1 MKDRP
6 TVKYLKALTHTD
18 GWFLTTY
25 FAHKPKC
32 VAIDTEYIG
41 KRVLAMLRRRY
52 CVWENDGYYY
62 VTNKGKEYE

>member
-18 GWFLTTY
+18 EWFLTTY

-32 VAIDTEYIG
+32 VAIHIENIG
-41 KRVLAMLRRRY
+41 KRVLCYAPPPVLRM
-52 CVWENDGYYY
+52 
-62 VTNKGKEYE
+62 GK